1 MFDILLYLYDNY
13 LVTDLQPDTET
24 LSRKLAAVGFEADD
38 IDRALAWLATL
49 DTLDPHA
56 EDQFNRGARCFTAEE
71 QRRLEAEGIGFLIY
85 LEGAGLL
92 PLQAREWVIE
102 QAMALEDSEVS
113 AEKIKWIT
121 LLAISRLHGPGD
133 ALWLE
138 DLVRAGEDYAPTYH

>member
-24 LSRKLAAVGFEADD
+24 LSRKLAAVGFEAED

-56 EDQFNRGARCFTAEE
+56 EDQFNRAARCFTAEE
-71 QRRLEAEGIGFLIY
+71 QRRLEADGIGFLIY

-92 PLQAREWVIE
+92 PLQAREWV
-102 QAMALEDSEVS
+102 
-113 AEKIKWIT
+113 
-121 LLAISRLHGPGD
+121 
-133 ALWLE
+133 
-138 DLVRAGEDYAPTYH
+138 